1 MTADANDHTV
11 LERDGA
17 ALRGQHALVT
27 GANRGIGAEVARALH
42 AAGATV
48 TLLVRDA
55 GSVREEMRDARF
67 HVVVADVTDSAA
79 LRRAI
84 GQAANLAGPID
95 ILVNNA
101 GSVRSVPFLKGD
113 DDLFER
119 MFALHVMAAVTGSR
133 AVLPAMLERRH
144 GRIVNMAS
152 FAGLHGAP
160 YVAHYVVA
168 KHGLVGL
175 TRALAAE
182 YAGKGITVNAVCP
195 GYTDTDLVS
204 ESVDHIV
211 AKTGRSADDARR
223 AILDDAAQERLVST
237 AEVADAVLTFCLPAA
252 ADITGQAMVLLGDGT
267 RGPADHSTELR

>member
-1 MTADANDHTV
+1 MTDANDHTV
-11 LERDGA
+11 PRRGA
-17 ALRGQHALVT
+17 TILRGQHALVT
-27 GANRGIGAEVARALH
+27 GANRGIGAAVARALH

-55 GSVREEMRDARF
+55 ASVHEAVRIARF
-67 HVVVADVTDSAA
+67 HLVVADVTDSAA

-84 GQAANLAGPID
+84 SEAVDTAGPID

-119 MFALHVMAAVTGSR
+119 MFALHVMAAVTASR

-144 GRIVNMAS
+144 GKIVNMAS

-182 YAGKGITVNAVCP
+182 YAGKGVTVNAVCP
-195 GYTDTDLVS
+195 GYTDTDLVT
-204 ESVDHIV
+204 ESVDRIV
-211 AKTGRSADDARR
+211 AKTGRGADDARR
-223 AILDDAAQERLVST
+223 AILKDAAQERLVST
-237 AEVADAVLTFCLPAA
+237 AEVADAVLAFCMPAA

-267 RGPADHSTELR
+267 RRPAEPSTELR